1 VAFVL
6 NDRVKETTTT
16 TGTGTVNLDGAATG
30 FETFVAGVGNSNS
43 TYYCIAGQTTAE
55 FEVGIG
61 TVTDASPDTLSRTT
75 ILSSS
80 NSDSAVDFSAGTK
93 DVFCTLPA
101 AKTIR
106 EFDTAVNI
114 PTGTTAQRSSSAA
127 AGDFRYNTST
137 GRFEGYSSA
146 WNALGGSNTFSTDIF
161 AGDGSDTTFTLS
173 QSIENENDLFVF
185 IDGVFQAHNS
195 YSVSGTTLT
204 FSTAPANSRVITA
217 YSVKSAVSGNNV
229 TISTMDGDGSDT
241 TLTLAADPVNENNVQ
256 VYIDGVYQNK
266 DTFAVSGTTL
276 TFSAA
281 PPNGTK
287 VEAITLTQT
296 NINTATQLADADGD
310 TKVQVEESSDE
321 DKIRF
326 DTAGSERVII
336 DNAGKVGIGEST
348 PLGNLHVKSGESSG
362 SADANADE
370 LVIEGAGN
378 HGIQFLGPNNSFMQF
393 LFGDNDDSDVGYLAY
408 DHTNNAL
415 SLGVNAA
422 ERFRIDSSGQIGVG
436 TTSPQRQ
443 FHIAGGS
450 NTGLKISGNNTGS
463 ASGDGFDIFVRDD
476 NSGVELV
483 QRENTFM
490 TFHTN
495 NTERMRIDAS
505 GNLGIGTTP
514 ASASSTTRMHIHNG
528 TSTAILQLTGAGVG
542 TTDSDGTELAADDNG
557 DFRIRNFES
566 GSMQFFNN
574 GSERMRIDSG
584 GNLLVGQTTLN
595 YNAAGA
601 SMGSGGLFRACVE
614 GGMVAALNRRASD
627 GVILNFYKDGSTV
640 GSISTNAN
648 SLPSDRNFKRDIS
661 DLDLGLNL
669 VTKLKPSQ
677 FRYKIS

>member
-1 VAFVL
+1 MANTKIPVELSSTPGIVDGSNATAITINSNEQVGL
-6 NDRVKETTTT
+6 GTTPPTDT
-16 TGTGTVNLDGAATG
+16 HATWSQFFIGQKGSLISEKSGTG
-30 FETFVAGVGNSNS
+30 
-43 TYYCIAGQTTAE
+43 
-55 FEVGIG
+55 GIYG
-61 TVTDASPDTLSRTT
+61 T
-75 ILSSS
+75 ILSD
-80 NSDSAVDFSAGTK
+80 NLYIDSDTGS
-93 DVFCTLPA
+93 PA
-101 AKTIR
+101 
-106 EFDTAVNI
+106 NI
-114 PTGTTAQRSSSAA
+114 VTNESSA
-127 AGDFRYNTST
+127 
-137 GRFEGYSSA
+137 
-146 WNALGGSNTFSTDIF
+146 
-161 AGDGSDTTFTLS
+161 
-173 QSIENENDLFVF
+173 
-185 IDGVFQAHNS
+185 
-195 YSVSGTTLT
+195 
-204 FSTAPANSRVITA
+204 
-217 YSVKSAVSGNNV
+217 
-229 TISTMDGDGSDT
+229 
-241 TLTLAADPVNENNVQ
+241 
-256 VYIDGVYQNK
+256 YIQ
-266 DTFAVSGTTL
+266 
-276 TFSAA
+276 
-281 PPNGTK
+281 
-287 VEAITLTQT
+287 E
-296 NINTATQLADADGD
+296 
-310 TKVQVEESSDE
+310 
-321 DKIRF
+321 
-326 DTAGSERVII
+326 AGSHKFYSQ
-336 DNAGKVGIGEST
+336 A
-348 PLGNLHVKSGESSG
+348 SG
-362 SADANADE
+362 SA
-370 LVIEGAGN
+370 GAA
-378 HGIQFLGPNNSFMQF
+378 
-393 LFGDNDDSDVGYLAY
+393 V
-408 DHTNNAL
+408 TL
-415 SLGVNAA
+415 S
-422 ERFRIDSSGQIGVG
+422 EKMRIDSSGQIGVG

-640 GSISTNAN
+640 GS
-648 SLPSDRNFKRDIS
+648 KRDIS

-677 FRYKIS
+677 FRYKISDEDSPIMYGLIAQDLEESLTEVGIEKNSTWLLQHEPKNDEKQSDYSLDYLKLTPVLIKAIQEQQELIETLQAKVEALENG